1 MKAKKFYYFKS
12 LFGDYDTD
20 AGGLSEE
27 ILRFFFYVD
36 QFLKSLLNLLQLRLF
51 FLMLWLTDHKACGIL
66 ASQPGIEP
74 THPALE
80 GEILTTG
87 PPGKSLR
94 ENFYSALGSLGRLNC
109 FCKGKGELAVLTTRH
124 QKCKLEHSN
133 LLIVQM

>member
-1 MKAKKFYYFKS
+1 MFHFPFGLLSTTFTTASLKKKNWPS
-12 LFGDYDTD
+12 C
-20 AGGLSEE
+20 E
-27 ILRFFFYVD
+27 
-36 QFLKSLLNLLQLRLF
+36 
-51 FLMLWLTDHKACGIL
+51 ACGIL

-74 THPALE
+74 TPPALE

-87 PPGKSLR
+87 PSGKSLR